1 MNKRLI
7 KLYKLGEDN
16 GIKFWNAYLPYED
29 GATFRKG
36 RFTLIYISIKL
47 DEREEYIVL
56 AHEMGHFYKNCATA
70 FSVPV
75 SKMIDEARADNWKA
89 AYLVPYDKYI
99 QAMSSKFVYNDFE
112 AAEELGVDI
121 ESIVRAREK
130 YKSQGLPVSQ
140 HELGCVYREP

>member
-1 MNKRLI
+1 
-7 KLYKLGEDN
+7 
-16 GIKFWNAYLPYED
+16 
-29 GATFRKG
+29 
-36 RFTLIYISIKL
+36 
-47 DEREEYIVL
+47 
-56 AHEMGHFYKNCATA
+56 MGHYFMDCATR

-99 QAMSSKFVYNDFE
+99 KVMRSTFVFSDFE

-121 ESIVRAREK
+121 ESVVRAREK

-140 HELGCVYREP
+140 AELGCVYREP